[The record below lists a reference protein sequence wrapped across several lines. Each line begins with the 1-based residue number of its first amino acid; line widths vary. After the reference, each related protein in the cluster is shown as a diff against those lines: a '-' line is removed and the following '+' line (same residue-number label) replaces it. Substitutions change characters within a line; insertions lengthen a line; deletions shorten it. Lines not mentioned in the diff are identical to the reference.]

1 MHPYRHVSTGTSYF
15 VAQEGTGI
23 ERQGK
28 GAEGLINTTHGQI
41 RFLSGEFR
49 VENRVTRTGTRK

>member
-23 ERQGK
+23 ERQGE

-41 RFLSGEFR
+41 RF
-49 VENRVTRTGTRK
+49 